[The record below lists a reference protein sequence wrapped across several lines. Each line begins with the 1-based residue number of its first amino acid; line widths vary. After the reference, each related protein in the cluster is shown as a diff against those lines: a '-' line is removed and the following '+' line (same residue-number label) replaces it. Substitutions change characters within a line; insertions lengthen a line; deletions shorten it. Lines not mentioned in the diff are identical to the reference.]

1 MSYRKT
7 RVENTILN
15 ILNLN
20 IKEIISLNTE
30 LTKSMISITKVSMSN
45 DLKIANCYFSKSLFS
60 TLGSDIILNE
70 LNNIKHIF
78 RKLINQKLRLK
89 YSPEIKFFYDSSA
102 EELENLNMLLKKIK
116 NKEKILT

>member
-20 IKEIISLNTE
+20 IKEIIALNTE

-60 TLGSDIILNE
+60 TLDSDIILNE

>member
-20 IKEIISLNTE
+20 IKEIIALNTE

-45 DLKIANCYFSKSLFS
+45 DLKIANCYFSKALFS
-60 TLGSDIILNE
+60 TLDSDIILNE